1 MDEIT
6 RILQKYNNFKDAQ
19 IRSIRQTS
27 DDTKVVK
34 LVNMDD
40 DGEDISTVL
49 LECKG
54 IKQSRILDGSVLP
67 MLDMMS
73 GVTILK
79 EHDLYGFALGNGS
92 AMLHVHNAPLYIVA
106 SEMTISEEA

>member
-6 RILQKYNNFKDAQ
+6 RLLEKYNHFKDAQ
-19 IRSIRQTS
+19 IRSIRETNE
-27 DDTKVVK
+27 DTKVVK

-40 DGEDISTVL
+40 DGEDDGTVL

-54 IKQSRILDGSVLP
+54 IKESRILDGSVLP
-67 MLDMMS
+67 LLDMMS
-73 GVTILK
+73 GVSIIK
-79 EHDLYGFALGNGS
+79 EHDLYGFALGSGT